1 MPISTIGG
9 YSIQGY
15 RAIQNDKISY
25 HPIVVVLEENAV
37 ELARALEF
45 VEHKGGILRKLQQ
58 FSVQIYPYQF
68 EEIKDWLENPV
79 PGVWVLRTEILYS
92 RTTGL
97 KCSPPEGNAFF
108 G

>member
-1 MPISTIGG
+1 
-9 YSIQGY
+9 
-15 RAIQNDKISY
+15 
-25 HPIVVVLEENAV
+25 LEENVV
-37 ELARALEF
+37 ELIRALEF
-45 VEHKGGILRKLQQ
+45 AEHKGGILRKLQQ